1 MAAIFRKVAMRWQG
15 AEYEIKPTMGLI
27 NDIEQK
33 ISLSLTA
40 QRMAAGQPPLSHIA
54 VIAGTM
60 LRSAGCKVTDEDI
73 YLEISTGSG
82 DDITSMITAIF
93 EAAFP
98 SPKKP
103 EAPTSIET

>member
-1 MAAIFRKVAMRWQG
+1 
-15 AEYEIKPTMGLI
+15 
-27 NDIEQK
+27 
-33 ISLSLTA
+33 
-40 QRMAAGQPPLSHIA
+40 
-54 VIAGTM
+54 M